1 MLSFA
6 SKSEQN
12 ILKSR
17 PINHKTRE
25 SIQHECS
32 FSPEHVGSVSY
43 TWVSCNVTQ
52 ARSSL
57 AGERLR
63 RESAQGSWIERA
75 VCVRGQVEL
84 FAGAA
89 GAGFVVCRFSGV
101 AEAEACSN
109 SNNSVADVR
118 PAAHRQQLHSSVV
131 SPRWRRGWGWK
142 GVWWAI
148 ARASFNGLKVTCVGL
163 PAAVFIRVN
172 INF

>member
-63 RESAQGSWIERA
+63 RESAQGSSSKRA
-75 VCVRGQVEL
+75 VCVQGQVEQVEL
-84 FAGAA
+84 CAGAA
-89 GAGFVVCRFSGV
+89 GADSTMCRFSGV
-101 AEAEACSN
+101 VEAEACSN
-109 SNNSVADVR
+109 SNNSVVDVR
-118 PAAHRQQLHSSVV
+118 PAAHRQQRHSSVA
-131 SPRWRRGWGWK
+131 SPR
-142 GVWWAI
+142 
-148 ARASFNGLKVTCVGL
+148 
-163 PAAVFIRVN
+163 
-172 INF
+172 